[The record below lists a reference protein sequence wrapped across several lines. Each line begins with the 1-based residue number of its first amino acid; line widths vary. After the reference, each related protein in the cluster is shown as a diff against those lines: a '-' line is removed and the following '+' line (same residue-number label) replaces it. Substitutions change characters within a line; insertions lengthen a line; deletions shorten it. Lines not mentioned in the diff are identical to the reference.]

1 MSAAQLSRIQLTPSD
16 IQTLCSIVRGRVL
29 SYLCDACMRVLGVR
43 RMPNNNVSDHAGMQ
57 DNTFT
62 THLDKSASSLS
73 RLKEGFSNSSRL
85 ALPACARLAPRDLF
99 HLEPRDLPSA
109 FLGLTDN
116 NNSNTLRKPRAPS
129 PSRRHEHV
137 RACSLHSRRGTDKL
151 RATSRS
157 ACDKFSHPSR
167 VHGTAASVGDW
178 QNRLTG
184 QHG

>member
-1 MSAAQLSRIQLTPSD
+1 
-16 IQTLCSIVRGRVL
+16 
-29 SYLCDACMRVLGVR
+29 MRVLGVR

-73 RLKEGFSNSSRL
+73 RLKEGFSNSARL

-116 NNSNTLRKPRAPS
+116 NNSNTLRKPRAP
-129 PSRRHEHV
+129 
-137 RACSLHSRRGTDKL
+137 LHRGAMNTY
-151 RATSRS
+151 A
-157 ACDKFSHPSR
+157 R
-167 VHGTAASVGDW
+167 VHYSTGVTLLVAAVDEVVLERGENDKTAVLTVEGLTARSTTARRFAVRLDSVTAAS
-178 QNRLTG
+178 RRASFL
-184 QHG
+184 